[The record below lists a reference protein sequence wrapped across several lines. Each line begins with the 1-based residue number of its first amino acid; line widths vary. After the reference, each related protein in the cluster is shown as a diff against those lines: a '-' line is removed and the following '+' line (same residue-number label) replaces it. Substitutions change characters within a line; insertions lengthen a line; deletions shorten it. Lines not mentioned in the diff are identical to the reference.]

1 MTYTV
6 SHPARTSN
14 WIEQFFNDFDR
25 GIAANAR
32 GGASFVPA
40 VDVVEQKDAYV
51 LRAELAGVARED
63 INVEVKDNHL
73 VLSGKK
79 DVVERVEEGHYRYV
93 ESRHGSFSRTFELPR
108 NVKAD
113 AIEAT
118 FKDGALTLRIPK
130 ADEARPKS
138 IEIR

>member
-6 SHPARTSN
+6 AHPARTAN

-25 GIAANAR
+25 GFT
-32 GGASFVPA
+32 ASGRTGFVPA
-40 VDVVEQKDAYV
+40 VDVVEHKDAYV

-79 DVVERVEEGHYRYV
+79 EAAPRVEEGHYRYV
-93 ESRHGSFSRTFELPR
+93 ESRSGNFSRSFELPR

-130 ADEARPKS
+130 ADEARPKT